1 MYFLYVAYFYQN
13 SNIKFLQY
21 FDILFKILFKMFKD
35 GILNDSDICFFI
47 KYFIVLS
54 TFTPNESY
62 RIGKSI
68 KKPIIFWLALNFFIN
83 FFKENQI
90 DSRVILIDNIIN
102 FIDSTLLINNLNLII
117 LSKVILDLYLV
128 PTIPRI
134 ARHN

>member
-117 LSKVILDLYLV
+117 LSRVILDLYLV